1 MSPHMI
7 KTIVAS
13 ACLLLSASPVLAQ
26 SDWSLEGSVGVV
38 SDYRYRG
45 YSLSGEDPALQAG
58 LTLSH
63 ASGVYGDVFVSSI
76 EEYGIGDAGD
86 GAGLEVTSTLGWAA
100 SIGGFDVDAAV
111 SSYAYP
117 DGDDVNYVE
126 APVRVGQTVG
136 DLTWTVGVAYAAA
149 QTALSDEDN
158 RYGWA
163 GLSYAPETWP
173 ISLSGAF
180 GYEEGAFAPDGKS
193 DWSLGAA
200 QDFGPATLALT
211 WVDSDVEAGAL
222 VASAF
227 LSF

>member
-1 MSPHMI
+1 MI
-7 KTIVAS
+7 KSFVAS

-26 SDWSLEGSVGVV
+26 SDWSLGGSVGVV

-45 YSLSGEDPALQAG
+45 YSLSGDDPALQAG

-76 EEYGIGDAGD
+76 EEYGIGEDGD
-86 GAGLEVTSTLGWAA
+86 GADMEITSTLGWAGA
-100 SIGGFDVDAAV
+100 IGGFDVDAAV

-117 DGDDVNYVE
+117 DGDDVSYVE
-126 APVRVGQTVG
+126 VPVQVGQTVG
-136 DLTWTVGVAYAAA
+136 DLTWTVGVAYAPP
-149 QTALSDEDN
+149 QTALADEDN

-163 GLSYAPETWP
+163 GLSYALETWP
-173 ISLSGAF
+173 ISLSGTL
-180 GYEEGAFAPDGKS
+180 GYEEGAFAPYGKS
-193 DWSLGAA
+193 DWSVGAA
-200 QDFGPATLALT
+200 HGLGPATLALT